1 MVAVTKHGAG
11 GDPAGPLGRF
21 PRTTAFIDELIS
33 LRVGGDAGVARLRE
47 ARRWAAQAER
57 RQSLSQTVAKNI
69 RAVASNS
76 IIRMIRTTHML
87 TSTIQ
92 HTFRTALLPEPQRQ
106 ERKVSVKLFFNSK
119 NSFIHIFH

>member
-69 RAVASNS
+69 RAVASSS
-76 IIRMIRTTHML
+76 IIRMPHVKSLFADADVTGVGGGGGVNGGFM
-87 TSTIQ
+87 SMSSMM
-92 HTFRTALLPEPQRQ
+92 AL
-106 ERKVSVKLFFNSK
+106 NA
-119 NSFIHIFH
+119 